1 METTEKKP
9 NGGYSRLKVK
19 YAKLKAE
26 HETLVKAVEEE
37 FVSQDSY
44 RSVKADNV
52 ELESKLKKV
61 DADIVRLE
69 RTISERNK
77 EIREKDET
85 IRQQGTKISTLTA
98 DLANAQGEAR
108 EYRNKFEEAV
118 RRMGGFRRF
127 IYCYNRPQFT
137 DEDRWHD

>member
-9 NGGYSRLKVK
+9 KNGFDRLKIK

-26 HETLVKAVEEE
+26 KEALEAKIT
-37 FVSQDSY
+37 
-44 RSVKADNV
+44 
-52 ELESKLKKV
+52 ELEGKANAATEQHSK
-61 DADIVRLE
+61 D
-69 RTISERNK
+69 
-77 EIREKDET
+77 IREKDET

-118 RRMGGFRRF
+118 RRMGWLRRF
-127 IYCYNRPQFT
+127 IYGYNFPQFT
-137 DEDRWHD
+137 DEDHWHN

>member
-9 NGGYSRLKVK
+9 KNGFDRLKVK

-26 HETLVKAVEEE
+26 KEEIE
-37 FVSQDSY
+37 RRAKDS
-44 RSVKADNV
+44 
-52 ELESKLKKV
+52 
-61 DADIVRLE
+61 
-69 RTISERNK
+69 
-77 EIREKDET
+77 DET
-85 IRQQGTKISTLTA
+85 IRQQGTKISSLTA

-127 IYCYNRPQFT
+127 IYGYSIPQFT
-137 DEDRWHD
+137 NEDHWHD

>member
-9 NGGYSRLKVK
+9 KNGFDRLKVK

-26 HETLVKAVEEE
+26 KEELEKKLADKPNYKGLWEEE
-37 FVSQDSY
+37 M
-44 RSVKADNV
+44 
-52 ELESKLKKV
+52 SKYEQLASKHKQLR
-61 DADIVRLE
+61 IE
-69 RTISERNK
+69 CG
-77 EIREKDET
+77 EKDET
-85 IRQQGTKISTLTA
+85 IRKQGTKISTLTA

-127 IYCYNRPQFT
+127 IYGYNIPQFT